1 MPPPA
6 AAAGAAGRA
15 HLAVLAGVQGGL
27 LLGFTLGFTGPV
39 KAPLL
44 ADFPDLPWAWFA
56 SVVNIGAVAGSLLA
70 RRLNDEVGRKA
81 TLQLFGIPAAVGWAN
96 LAAGFGS
103 RQMLFG
109 RVLTGVGVG
118 GMSAACPMFV
128 AEVAP
133 AKDRGFY
140 GSWYQIAVT
149 LGILL
154 AYVCGLPALAHVWR
168 YVSVAGLCLNL
179 KLMATLQLVPESP
192 RFLAQAGRPA
202 EGRAALAWLR
212 GGEAE
217 AEREFKEIAAGLAGD
232 GGGGGAAAAA
242 ASWRDLARPGY
253 RLPVLIGVCAT
264 VFQQTCGINSFIM
277 FTDDILKSKA
287 LGVGVM
293 VVQVA
298 ATACALPFVDRAGR
312 RPMLIVSNALMGAT
326 AAGLGFIVRRT
337 PVAELAGASQTL
349 AAAAVM
355 LYIAG
360 FSLAMGPVVWLLVG
374 EVFPSP
380 VRSLATSLAT
390 CAVWLMSW
398 LVTWSFSALL
408 MSWSEPGT
416 FWIYAGMTGVCA
428 AFVALVVPETKGRSL
443 EEIERLFL
451 RRAGRGEAAPLLD
464 A

>member
-1 MPPPA
+1 
-6 AAAGAAGRA
+6 
-15 HLAVLAGVQGGL
+15 
-27 LLGFTLGFTGPV
+27 
-39 KAPLL
+39 
-44 ADFPDLPWAWFA
+44 
-56 SVVNIGAVAGSLLA
+56 
-70 RRLNDEVGRKA
+70 
-81 TLQLFGIPAAVGWAN
+81 
-96 LAAGFGS
+96 
-103 RQMLFG
+103 
-109 RVLTGVGVG
+109 
-118 GMSAACPMFV
+118 
-128 AEVAP
+128 
-133 AKDRGFY
+133 
-140 GSWYQIAVT
+140 
-149 LGILL
+149 
-154 AYVCGLPALAHVWR
+154 
-168 YVSVAGLCLNL
+168 
-179 KLMATLQLVPESP
+179 
-192 RFLAQAGRPA
+192 
-202 EGRAALAWLR
+202 
-212 GGEAE
+212 
-217 AEREFKEIAAGLAGD
+217 
-232 GGGGGAAAAA
+232 
-242 ASWRDLARPGY
+242 
-253 RLPVLIGVCAT
+253 
-264 VFQQTCGINSFIM
+264 
-277 FTDDILKSKA
+277 
-287 LGVGVM
+287 
-293 VVQVA
+293 
-298 ATACALPFVDRAGR
+298 
-312 RPMLIVSNALMGAT
+312 MLIVSNALMGAT